1 MRTKTLAVVA
11 LPILFAVTVAS
22 ESPMHRGGPEHSG
35 AASALTV
42 PAAVKWQWLGESGAK
57 SLASPAV
64 AGGVVYVGLGGQ
76 VTAMRLADG
85 GVLWE
90 YPSGQK
96 IPASFRLSPAV
107 GDGLV
112 FCAASDASLYVLSA
126 DTGRLVWQFNARVSI
141 TTPPTYAN
149 GVVYIGTN
157 DGRVFALDGKS
168 GNPIWTEPYNAG
180 GAIQGPVCVAA
191 GNVIALTEDGIVHG
205 LTPPTGKVR
214 YRQRLTGLSRGAHLA
229 AVGEHMFVNS
239 GNALVALSPAN
250 GRARWTKQLG
260 APAALS
266 PASDGRNVYTA
277 TEDGKVFAFDMS
289 GRQTWQKPAT
299 MPYPLEASPTIAGD
313 TLILPLRRGL
323 VYGLDSSSGETLWAY
338 LLKPP
343 PGLRVSSGGTTRTPT
358 WSSISSEPSV
368 ADDTLLVLTEYGQL
382 FAFSAK
388 DAVDLNP
395 PTVNHLIPAPGDMIS
410 GRPPLYVQVG
420 LEDLGSGI
428 VQESVEL
435 LLDNEP
441 LEPTGDT
448 PLFDPLKGI
457 VLYQMKSE
465 DLVRPLADGRHT
477 FEVRARDWMG
487 NQLSRKWD
495 VTIDN
500 SLPPGIP
507 KSRSTDDLGGGG
519 GRGGRTHEGGGG

>member
-1 MRTKTLAVVA
+1 MRTKTPALIA
-11 LPILFAVTVAS
+11 LPILFAVCAAA

-42 PAAVKWQWLGESGAK
+42 PAALKWQWLGESGTK
-57 SLASPAV
+57 TLASPV
-64 AGGVVYVGLGGQ
+64 VVDGVVYVGLGGRI
-76 VTAMRLADG
+76 TALRLADG
-85 GVLWE
+85 AVIWE
-90 YPSGQK
+90 YPAGQK
-96 IPASFRLSPAV
+96 SPASFRLTPAV

-112 FCAASDASLYVLSA
+112 FCAASDGSLYVLSA
-126 DTGRLVWQFNARVSI
+126 DAGRLVWQFNARVSI

-168 GNPIWTEPYNAG
+168 GSPVWTEPYNAG
-180 GAIQGPVCVAA
+180 AAIQGPLCVAE
-191 GNVIALTEDGIVHG
+191 GNLLALSEEGVIHGI
-205 LTPPTGKVR
+205 TPPTGKAR
-214 YRQRLTGLSRGAHLA
+214 YRQRLTGLSRGAYLA
-229 AVGEHMFVNS
+229 VSGEYMFVNS
-239 GNALVALSPAN
+239 GNSLVALNPAN
-250 GRARWTKQLG
+250 GRTRWSKALG
-260 APAALS
+260 GAAALS
-266 PASDGRNVYTA
+266 PASDGRHVYTA

-289 GRQTWQKPAT
+289 GRQSWQKPVA

-313 TLILPLRRGL
+313 TLVLPLRRGL
-323 VYGLDSSSGETLWAY
+323 VYGLDSGSGATLWAY

-358 WSSISSEPSV
+358 WSSISSEPTV
-368 ADDTLLVLTEYGQL
+368 ASETLLVLTEYGQL

-388 DAVDLNP
+388 DAVDLTP
-395 PTVNHLIPAPGDMIS
+395 PNVLHLVPAPGDMVS

-428 VQESVEL
+428 VEDSVEL
-435 LLDNEP
+435 LLDGEP
-441 LEPTGDT
+441 LKPSGDT

-457 VLYQMKSE
+457 VLYQMRSE
-465 DLVRPLADGRHT
+465 DLVRPLSDGRHS
-477 FEVRARDWMG
+477 FEIRARDWMG
-487 NQLSRKWD
+487 NVLSRKWD

-500 SLPPGIP
+500 SLQPGIP
-507 KSRSTDDLGGGG
+507 KSRGTDDLGGGG